1 MNRII
6 NENSELFYKREN
18 INTYIFQKDKYT
30 GEKERRLLI
39 KEWK

>member
-18 INTYIFQKDKYT
+18 INTYFRKINIL
-30 GEKERRLLI
+30 EKK
-39 KEWK
+39 KEDS